1 MKKKIALG
9 LVMCMVGLS
18 ILGCGG
24 DTPTDTPSAAPTA
37 TPFPQPTGSLAVCT
51 QWLNKIHIGDSYE
64 QVRQAVGKEPEHIA
78 SNMLIYVVDS
88 FGDCNCENKLGVVFN
103 SNIDPKG
110 KNEGLVVENFSI
122 QTNIVNKHANSEGKV
137 ETVDEHMGAWEN
149 YLMELYG
156 QHTSIKTL
164 SDDYV
169 ILTWEGETLDNSDF
183 TKISISISYDEGQEE
198 RPFVSVDFY

>member
-64 QVRQAVGKEPEHIA
+64 QVRQAVGKEPYLVSTDTAFYKWDE
-78 SNMLIYVVDS
+78 SS
-88 FGDCNCENKLGVVFN
+88 SCNCKNDLTISFNDEIDTQGEN
-103 SNIDPKG
+103 
-110 KNEGLVVENFSI
+110 EQLVVKSFSI
-122 QTNIVNKHANSEGKV
+122 GTVIVAEHTAGEGKV
-137 ETVDEHMGAWEN
+137 ATADEHMGAWEN

-156 QHTSIKTL
+156 QHT
-164 SDDYV
+164 
-169 ILTWEGETLDNSDF
+169 
-183 TKISISISYDEGQEE
+183 
-198 RPFVSVDFY
+198 